1 MPQTGVM
8 YAFEGNGDYYLRIYF
23 VVVNKFL
30 CMLLMQEK
38 TVATIIMLISIVAN
52 GKVTFSPIE

>member
-1 MPQTGVM
+1 M